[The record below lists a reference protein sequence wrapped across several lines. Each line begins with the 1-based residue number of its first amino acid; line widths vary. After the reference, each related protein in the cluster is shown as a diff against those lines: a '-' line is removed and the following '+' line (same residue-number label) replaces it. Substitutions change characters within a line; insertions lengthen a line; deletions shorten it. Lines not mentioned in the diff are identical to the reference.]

1 MNRSTKLLKRFKGK
15 PKDFT
20 FDEAKR
26 LLEDLGFERFN
37 KGKTSGS
44 RVQFRYNTVKIDLH
58 KPHPSNYL
66 KRYQLDE
73 IEEKIKK
80 AGKLY
85 DQDK

>member
-26 LLEDLGFERFN
+26 MLEDLGFERFN

-44 RVQFRYNTVKIDLH
+44 RVQF
-58 KPHPSNYL
+58 
-66 KRYQLDE
+66 
-73 IEEKIKK
+73 
-80 AGKLY
+80 
-85 DQDK
+85 